1 MNIFEPK
8 AFFELQFPPVMKLF
22 AGVTNTWEAMTSLPE
37 YIQTIV
43 KPEVLGEV
51 EDGAWLEP
59 GKVQLGEGSRVER
72 GAIIRGP
79 SIIGRKTLIRCGA
92 YIRPNVI
99 IGDECINGHGT
110 ELRQS
115 VIMNQTKLPHL
126 NCIMVS
132 FIGNRVTFG
141 ACAATSSIVKEVNEV
156 KITVM
161 EEAGSTK
168 LVPTGLA
175 RFGAIIGDDFECG
188 GHVFMKPGTVI
199 GKRCKI
205 DPLICLSGYIKAG
218 SCIEQVSERYHMTQ
232 GSS

>member
-1 MNIFEPK
+1 MNIFQPK
-8 AFFELQFPPVMKLF
+8 AFFELQFPPVMELF
-22 AGVTNTWEAMTSLPE
+22 TGVTNTWEAITSLPE
-37 YIQTIV
+37 YIETIV

-99 IGDECINGHGT
+99 VGDECIIGHGT

-115 VIMNQTKLPHL
+115 VIMNQTKLPHF

-141 ACAATSSIVKEVNEV
+141 ACAATSSIIKEANEV

-161 EEAGSTK
+161 DEAGSTK

-205 DPLICLSGYIKAG
+205 DPLITLSGYIKAG
-218 SCIEQVSERYHMTQ
+218 SRIEQASQCYHVTQ

>member
-1 MNIFEPK
+1 MNMFEPE
-8 AFFELQFPPVMKLF
+8 AFFELQFPPAATLF
-22 AGVTNTWEAMTSLPE
+22 EGVTKTWEAVTSLPE
-37 YIQTIV
+37 HVQAKVT
-43 KPEVLGEV
+43 PEVHGEV
-51 EDGAWLEP
+51 EEGAWLEP
-59 GKVQLGEGSRVER
+59 GMVQLGEGSRVER

-79 SIIGRKTLIRCGA
+79 TIIGRETLIRSGA

-99 IGDECINGHGT
+99 IGDECIIGHDT

-115 VIMNQTKLPHL
+115 VIMNRTKLPHF

-141 ACAATSSIVKEVNEV
+141 ACAATSSIVKEANEV

-161 EEAGSTK
+161 EEDKSTR
-168 LVPTGLA
+168 LVSTGLA
-175 RFGAIIGDDFECG
+175 RFGAIIGDDVECG

-205 DPLICLSGYIKAG
+205 DPLISLSGYIKAD
-218 SCIEQVSERYHMTQ
+218 SCIEQVTER
-232 GSS
+232 